1 MAAPNLNDLYY
12 FVKVVDHG
20 GFSPAGRALG
30 IAKSKLSRR
39 VGELENQL
47 NVRLMHRSTRHLTLT
62 DIGQRYYQHC
72 KAMLVEA
79 EAAQQFIEETKQ
91 VPCGTIR
98 ISCPT
103 GLLSFHVSAMLADFM
118 VLYPDIQVHLEGTN
132 RRIDPF
138 VEGIDIALRARPL
151 PLEDSELVLKVLSDR
166 GQCLVASPALINQYG
181 MPSEPHALSEL
192 PSLSRARPEET
203 HVWHLQRGNEEQRIE
218 HSPRFITT
226 DMTALY
232 RAALAG
238 VGIVQLPS
246 LMLGDS
252 LTSKNLI
259 AVLPEWEPRRE
270 VIHAVYPS
278 RRGLLPSV
286 RALLDFLAERYAA
299 IGIEH

>member
-1 MAAPNLNDLYY
+1 MTPPNLNDLYY

-47 NVRLMHRSTRHLTLT
+47 HVRLMHRSTRHLTLT

-79 EAAQQFIEETKQ
+79 EAAQQFIEESKQ
-91 VPCGTIR
+91 APCGIIR

-118 VLYPDIQVHLEGTN
+118 TLYPEVHVHLEGTN
-132 RRIDPF
+132 RRIDPL
-138 VEGIDIALRARPL
+138 VEGVDIALRARPF
-151 PLEDSELVLKVLSDR
+151 PLEDSDLILKVLSDR
-166 GQCLVASPALINQYG
+166 GQCLVASPALLEQHG
-181 MPSEPHALSEL
+181 VPSTPEMLATL
-192 PSLSRARPEET
+192 PSLSRARPEEP
-203 HVWHLQRGNEEQRIE
+203 HVWRLQQGGEERVVE

-232 RAALAG
+232 NAALAG
-238 VGIVQLPS
+238 VGVVQLPN

-252 LTSKNLI
+252 LASNKLVK
-259 AVLPEWEPRRE
+259 VLPEWEPRRE

-286 RALLDFLAERYAA
+286 RALLDFLAERYTAL
-299 IGIEH
+299 GSEH

>member
-47 NVRLMHRSTRHLTLT
+47 NVRLLHRSTRHLTLT

-192 PSLSRARPEET
+192 PSLSRARPEEP

>member
-1 MAAPNLNDLYY
+1 MLSPNLNDLYY

-20 GFSPAGRALG
+20 GFSPAGRSLG

-47 NVRLMHRSTRHLTLT
+47 NVRLLQRSTRHLTLT

-72 KAMLVEA
+72 QAMLIEA
-79 EAAQQFIEETKQ
+79 EAAQQFIEETKKT
-91 VPCGTIR
+91 PCGIIR

-118 VLYPDIQVHLEGTN
+118 ALYPDIQVHLEGSN
-132 RRIDPF
+132 RRIDPIA
-138 VEGIDIALRARPL
+138 EGFDIALRARPL
-151 PLEDSELVLKVLSDR
+151 PLEDSDLVLKVLSDR
-166 GQCLVASPALINQYG
+166 GQCLVASPALIEQYG
-181 MPSEPHALSEL
+181 MPATPDEL
-192 PSLSRARPEET
+192 CKMPSLSRARPEEA
-203 HVWHLQRGNEEQRIE
+203 HVWHLQRDDEEQRIE
-218 HSPRFITT
+218 HSPRLVTT

-252 LTSKNLI
+252 LTSKALV

-299 IGIEH
+299 LGVER

>member
-1 MAAPNLNDLYY
+1 MTSPNLNDLYY

-39 VGELENQL
+39 VGELESQL

-79 EAAQQFIEETKQ
+79 EAAQQFIEETQQ
-91 VPCGTIR
+91 VPCGIIR

-103 GLLSFHVSAMLADFM
+103 GLLSFHVSAILADFM
-118 VLYPDIQVHLEGTN
+118 VLYPDVQIHLEGTN
-132 RRIDPF
+132 RSVDPF
-138 VEGIDIALRARPL
+138 VEGFDISLRARPL

-166 GQCLVASPALINQYG
+166 GQCLVASPTLIEQHG
-181 MPSEPHALSEL
+181 MPSAPNDLCTL
-192 PSLSRARPEET
+192 PSLSRARPEEA
-203 HVWHLQRGNEEQRIE
+203 HAWHLQRDGEECRIE

-238 VGIVQLPS
+238 VGVVQLPS

-252 LTSKNLI
+252 LASNKLVQ
-259 AVLPEWEPRRE
+259 VLPEWQPRRE

>member
-1 MAAPNLNDLYY
+1 MTSPNLNDLYY

-39 VGELENQL
+39 VGELESQL

-79 EAAQQFIEETKQ
+79 EAAQQFIEETQQ
-91 VPCGTIR
+91 VPCGIIR

-103 GLLSFHVSAMLADFM
+103 GLLSFHVSAILADFM
-118 VLYPDIQVHLEGTN
+118 VLYPDVQIHMEGTN
-132 RRIDPF
+132 RSVDPF
-138 VEGIDIALRARPL
+138 IEGFDISIRARPL

-166 GQCLVASPALINQYG
+166 GQCLVASPTLIEQHG
-181 MPSEPHALSEL
+181 MPSTPNDLCTL
-192 PSLSRARPEET
+192 PSLSRARPEEA
-203 HVWHLQRGNEEQRIE
+203 HVWHLQRDAEECRIE
-218 HSPRFITT
+218 YSPRFITT

-238 VGIVQLPS
+238 VGVVQLPS

-252 LTSKNLI
+252 LISNKLVQ
-259 AVLPEWEPRRE
+259 VLPEWQPRRE

-286 RALLDFLAERYAA
+286 RALLDFLAKRYAA

>member
-47 NVRLMHRSTRHLTLT
+47 NVRLLHRSTRHLTLT

-203 HVWHLQRGNEEQRIE
+203 HVWHLQRGTEEQKIE

-246 LMLGDS
+246 LMLGDA
-252 LTSKNLI
+252 LTSKTLI
-259 AVLPEWEPRRE
+259 SVLPEWQPRRE

>member
-203 HVWHLQRGNEEQRIE
+203 HVWHLQRGTEEQKIE

-246 LMLGDS
+246 LMLGDA
-252 LTSKNLI
+252 LTSKTLI
-259 AVLPEWEPRRE
+259 SVLPEWQPRRE